1 MRRGVSLYAVM
12 GCAQSLLLSQA
23 VLAQE
28 PLPYVPVVLRHTFT
42 GAYFTDMN
50 HGYVFGPDS
59 FIATDDGGATWRLV
73 PNIRSTPMFFLDG
86 QTFWFSGPEKGLNRT
101 IDGGATVDFWNH
113 PTFFNRKRDN
123 EETPICGAL
132 FFLTAMDGWSICGD
146 SVLRTSD
153 GGHTWAATLLPD
165 VLRHGYDKIHM
176 FDAQRGIA
184 ISRNGPVIRTTDG
197 GGTWTAVTNSRVLV
211 RLSCTQTGV
220 CAGLGVGQS
229 PVLVSSDQGET
240 WRDAQIPLQLPDRD
254 RIHVIQAI
262 NPTAVVVAGED
273 VGRNRQDL
281 APYIGTG
288 TPIPAF
294 GPALGFLLRW
304 NGVTWTRISHPQ
316 PRAISSVYFVD
327 STNGWITGYGDN
339 VIYKTTDGGQTLQF
353 VPDYF
358 RQAAAL
364 TPSPT
369 PFVLPTPTSSG
380 S

>member
-1 MRRGVSLYAVM
+1 MRRSVSLFAIM
-12 GCAQSLLLSQA
+12 GCAGWFFLSQL
-23 VLAQE
+23 VLAQQ
-28 PLPYVPVVLRHTFT
+28 PLPYVPVALRHEFT

-73 PNIRSTPMFFLDG
+73 PNVRSTPAFFLDG
-86 QTFWFSGPEKGLNRT
+86 QTFWFSAPDKGLNRT
-101 IDGGATVDFWNH
+101 TDGGATFTAWNR
-113 PTFFNRKRDN
+113 PTFFDRPTQKELPLDG
-123 EETPICGAL
+123 TL
-132 FFLTAMDGWSICGD
+132 FFLSATDGWSICGD

-153 GGHTWAATLLPD
+153 GGQTWGATLLPRA
-165 VLRHGYDKIHM
+165 LGGGYDNIHM
-176 FDAQRGIA
+176 FDAQNGIA

-197 GGTWTAVTNSRVLV
+197 GRTWTAVPNSPELV
-211 RLSCTQTGV
+211 RLSCVGTGF

-229 PVLVSSDQGET
+229 PVLVSSDRGQT

-254 RIHVIQAI
+254 QINVIQAI
-262 NPTAVVVAGED
+262 GATTVLVAGED
-273 VGRNRQDL
+273 SGRNSQDL

-294 GPALGFLLRW
+294 GPELGLLLRW
-304 NGVTWTRISHPQ
+304 NGATWTRISHPE
-316 PRAISSVYFVD
+316 PRDISSAYFVD
-327 STNGWITGYGDN
+327 SANGWITGYGAN

-369 PFVLPTPTSSG
+369 PFVLPTPAP
-380 S
+380 